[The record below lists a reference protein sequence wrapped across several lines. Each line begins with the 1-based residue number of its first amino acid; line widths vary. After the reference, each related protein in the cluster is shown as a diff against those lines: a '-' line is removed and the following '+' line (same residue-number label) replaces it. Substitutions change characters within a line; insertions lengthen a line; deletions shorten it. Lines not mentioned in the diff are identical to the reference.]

1 MIDIAN
7 KGLGANEEGSF
18 KRADKEEVENDFESQ
33 LIEIATEAEQIIS
46 ARNMSIVGNGQIN
59 GNNQQYVDM
68 QTQLRDYENESKK
81 QQVYI
86 TNEQTNLP
94 IANIETVQYPDGKI
108 ASSINAG
115 TDKTQLCIL
124 LYQGEL
130 RMANCCRRSKNKKFQ
145 QIGLKIN
152 SLARQKPSLCKT
164 VHDRLIIKLNI
175 PLFVHRAVMQDKDI
189 KRRSQKRRCFQR
201 KRARIW

>member
-1 MIDIAN
+1 MQGWDGVLAEMGEERIGDAMHAILYEAGLGGGGNEAFSFPTKEELAVELVAFSVPGVMIDIAN
-7 KGLGANEEGSF
+7 KGLGAGEESF

-115 TDKTQLCIL
+115 TEQNSITRPFTQGKLFDTEE
-124 LYQGEL
+124 QAVEE
-130 RMANCCRRSKNKKFQ
+130 AKKE
-145 QIGLKIN
+145 IT
-152 SLARQKPSLCKT
+152 SLG
-164 VHDRLIIKLNI
+164 
-175 PLFVHRAVMQDKDI
+175 
-189 KRRSQKRRCFQR
+189 
-201 KRARIW
+201 